1 MKTDYFN
8 DVRCAYNSIKSQSRQ
23 RTAEKEVPPMNESKG
38 TSKVL
43 KLVLAALM
51 AALVA
56 VFSQL
61 QIQIPAIVGVTRFH
75 LGNVMCAL
83 SGLLLGPWWGGLAAG
98 VGSALFDLF
107 NPIYIS
113 DVPITF
119 ITKGLYGLIS
129 GLVYFKAF
137 KGRSNYGTEVV
148 SSLCG
153 AVTYAVL
160 YLAKKFFL
168 DGLLVGGMET
178 SAAWLVVIEKIPSTA
193 FNGVVAVIFAPILC
207 VAIRKGLKAAKLE
220 RILQ

>member
-1 MKTDYFN
+1 
-8 DVRCAYNSIKSQSRQ
+8 
-23 RTAEKEVPPMNESKG
+23 MNESKNK
-38 TSKVL
+38 SKVL

-56 VFSQL
+56 VFSQM

-83 SGLLLGPWWGGLAAG
+83 SGILLGPWWGGLASG

-107 NPIYIS
+107 NPLYIS

-119 ITKGLYGLIS
+119 VTKGLYGLIS
-129 GLVYFKAF
+129 GLVYFKVF
-137 KGRSNYGTEVV
+137 KRKSNYGTEVV
-148 SSLCG
+148 SALCG

-168 DGLLVGGMET
+168 DSMLVAGMES
-178 SAAWLVVIEKIPSTA
+178 SAAWLVVIEKIPATT
-193 FNGVVAVIFAPILC
+193 FNAVVAIIFAPILGI
-207 VAIRKGLKAAKLE
+207 AIRKGLKAAKLE
-220 RILQ
+220 RILN

>member
-1 MKTDYFN
+1 
-8 DVRCAYNSIKSQSRQ
+8 
-23 RTAEKEVPPMNESKG
+23 MNQSKG
-38 TSKVL
+38 KNQVL
-43 KLVLAALM
+43 KLVLAALL

-56 VFSQL
+56 VFSQI

-83 SGLLLGPWWGGLAAG
+83 SGILLGPWWGGLASG

-107 NPIYIS
+107 NPLYIS

-129 GLVYFKAF
+129 GLVFF
-137 KGRSNYGTEVV
+137 KGFKRRSNYGTEVV
-148 SSLCG
+148 ASLCG
-153 AVTYAVL
+153 AVTYGVL

-168 DGLLVGGMET
+168 DSLLVGGMEPA
-178 SAAWLVVIEKIPSTA
+178 AAWLVVIEKIPSTV
-193 FNGVVAVIFAPILC
+193 FNAAVAVIFAPILG
-207 VAIRKGLKAAKLE
+207 VAIVRGLRSAKLD

>member
-1 MKTDYFN
+1 
-8 DVRCAYNSIKSQSRQ
+8 
-23 RTAEKEVPPMNESKG
+23 MNQSKG
-38 TSKVL
+38 KNQVL
-43 KLVLAALM
+43 KLVLAALL

-56 VFSQL
+56 VFSQI

-83 SGLLLGPWWGGLAAG
+83 SGILLGPWWGGLASG

-107 NPIYIS
+107 NPLYIS

-129 GLVYFKAF
+129 GLVFFRVFKR
-137 KGRSNYGTEVV
+137 KSNYGTEVV
-148 SSLCG
+148 ASLCG
-153 AVTYAVL
+153 AVTYGVL

-168 DGLLVGGMET
+168 DSLLVGGMEPA
-178 SAAWLVVIEKIPSTA
+178 AAWLVVIEKIPSTV
-193 FNGVVAVIFAPILC
+193 FNAAVAVIFAPILS
-207 VAIRKGLKAAKLE
+207 VAIVRGLRSAKLD

>member
-1 MKTDYFN
+1 M
-8 DVRCAYNSIKSQSRQ
+8 
-23 RTAEKEVPPMNESKG
+23 TAREVFAVNQSKG
-38 TSKVL
+38 KNQVL
-43 KLVLAALM
+43 KLVLAALL

-56 VFSQL
+56 VFSQI

-83 SGLLLGPWWGGLAAG
+83 SGILLGPWWGGLASG

-107 NPIYIS
+107 NPLYIS

-129 GLVYFKAF
+129 GLVFF
-137 KGRSNYGTEVV
+137 KGFKRRSNYGTEVV
-148 SSLCG
+148 ASLCG
-153 AVTYAVL
+153 AVTYGVL

-168 DGLLVGGMET
+168 DSLLVGGMEPA
-178 SAAWLVVIEKIPSTA
+178 AAWLVVIEKIPSTV
-193 FNGVVAVIFAPILC
+193 FNAAVAVIFAPILS
-207 VAIRKGLKAAKLE
+207 VAIVRGLRSAKLD